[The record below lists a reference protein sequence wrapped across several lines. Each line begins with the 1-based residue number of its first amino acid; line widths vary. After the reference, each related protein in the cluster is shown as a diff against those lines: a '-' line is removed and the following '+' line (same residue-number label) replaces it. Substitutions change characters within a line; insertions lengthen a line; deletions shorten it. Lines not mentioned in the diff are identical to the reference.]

1 MNPED
6 DRAASPAADAAVESE
21 ESTRTPEEIEAEIEA
36 TREELGET
44 ASALAE
50 KADVKG
56 QAQRKV
62 EQDEAQGP
70 GSLSGASDTAK
81 ELAVNAPA
89 GARESWEARDLPRA
103 QSGWRHRPAQAP
115 ALGTMRQG
123 PHAGEHRQRPARR
136 G

>member
-44 ASALAE
+44 VSALAE

-56 QAQRKV
+56 QAQRKI
-62 EQDEAQGP
+62 EETKRQARAN
-70 GSLSGASDTAK
+70 LSGASDTAK
-81 ELAVNAPA
+81 ELAVNAPQR
-89 GARESWEARDLPRA
+89 ARENPVPLAIA
-103 QSGWRHRPAQAP
+103 AGVG
-115 ALGTMRQG
+115 ALV
-123 PHAGEHRQRPARR
+123 AIVWLRR
-136 G
+136 RR